1 MPVNIATNAKDQSRS
16 EATFHFLYV
25 YDKRRLTW
33 LLSPLACLA
42 SIFTVVGWGDE
53 GLTCWPSY
61 LCLKLK
67 PVSNFLQEHR
77 YWMILQSLG
86 KNSITAFFFFSPFSA
101 TMISC
106 IPHLIHDSGMLKV
119 RELLKPQKMEYGS
132 GVRSSIE
139 STRWHI
145 ETTQSRVRSV
155 LTPGGVNSCLSRG
168 CESAL

>member
-1 MPVNIATNAKDQSRS
+1 ML
-16 EATFHFLYV
+16 TFISVF
-25 YDKRRLTW
+25 KAQ
-33 LLSPLACLA
+33 ACINLFA
-42 SIFTVVGWGDE
+42 RTSILDDST
-53 GLTCWPSY
+53 
-61 LCLKLK
+61 K
-67 PVSNFLQEHR
+67 PWKKFN
-77 YWMILQSLG
+77 
-86 KNSITAFFFFSPFSA
+86 NSIFFFSPFSA